1 MKRSFSTLLHLF
13 ALLFA
18 VSFLTSSCKGEDPD
32 IIFDFYPLN
41 IEVEVMDKEGRDLL
55 DANTP
60 GNLLSQDVTATFLG
74 KTFKMGERIDRPT
87 PDVFRAYMP
96 TFHGLLIGTNKNG
109 RKVLY
114 FGELA
119 GDTTFE
125 SEKLVLNWGNGWPED
140 VITINQEAHRRKNDI
155 KVTRSFY
162 LNGKEVSRPIKI
174 VKG

>member
-1 MKRSFSTLLHLF
+1 MKRNFSTLLHLF
-13 ALLFA
+13 ALLL
-18 VSFLTSSCKGEDPD
+18 VVPLLTSSCKDKDPD

-41 IEVEVMDKEGRDLL
+41 IEIEVADKEGRDLL

-74 KTFKMGERIDRPT
+74 KTFRMGERIDRPT

-96 TFHGLLIGTNKNG
+96 TFHGLLVGTNKNG
-109 RKVLY
+109 RKALF

-119 GDTTFE
+119 GNSTFK
-125 SEKLVLNWGNGWPED
+125 SEELVLNWGNGWQKD
-140 VITINQEAHRRKNDI
+140 VITISQKVHSKGNDI
-155 KVTRSFY
+155 KVIRSFY
-162 LNGKEVSRPIKI
+162 LNGKRISRPIKI